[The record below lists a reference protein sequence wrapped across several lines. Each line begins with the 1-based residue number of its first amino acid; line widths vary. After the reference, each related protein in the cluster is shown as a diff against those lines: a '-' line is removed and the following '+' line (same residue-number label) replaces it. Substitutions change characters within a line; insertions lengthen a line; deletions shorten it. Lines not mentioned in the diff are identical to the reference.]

1 MSSFRVGTR
10 AKTKHL
16 ARIAFWRTLEL
27 GLIGCSL
34 RRTGPSLFG
43 SQSPEA
49 KFSNQKSRSRF
60 ESRTARQ
67 LLVLLSWVQ
76 ISVLLTCLVDYVNTS
91 MRLQSIQP
99 IQVGSKK
106 VGLSI
111 LNRWLSPRRRP
122 AVDRVGPKSN
132 KYPFLKF
139 MFGWFTTLLRFLA
152 QVMLGTGCTEVG
164 NAPSN

>member
-1 MSSFRVGTR
+1 MASKICRCNSLLLLLSTELGAMTSFRVGTR

-43 SQSPEA
+43 SQLPEA
-49 KFSNQKSRSRF
+49 KFTNQKSRSRF

-122 AVDRVGPKSN
+122 AVDRDGQN
-132 KYPFLKF
+132 Q
-139 MFGWFTTLLRFLA
+139 TNTLF
-152 QVMLGTGCTEVG
+152 
-164 NAPSN
+164 